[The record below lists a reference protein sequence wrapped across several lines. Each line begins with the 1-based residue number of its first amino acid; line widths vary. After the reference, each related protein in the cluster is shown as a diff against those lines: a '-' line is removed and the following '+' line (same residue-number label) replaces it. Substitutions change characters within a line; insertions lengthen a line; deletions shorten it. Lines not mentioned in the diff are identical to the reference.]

1 TLEWIGYLSTTG
13 VYGDHGGAWVDEASE
28 PRPRSARALG
38 RVAAED
44 RWLDVWHRYGIGVQ
58 IFRLAGIYGPGRSAI
73 DQVRA
78 GTAKRVIKP
87 GHVFSR
93 IHVDDI
99 VAVLRASIARPSP
112 GTIYNVCDD
121 EPAPQAE
128 VVAHACALLGIAPP
142 PAVPV
147 ARAGLSPMA

>member
-1 TLEWIGYLSTTG
+1 
-13 VYGDHGGAWVDEASE
+13 
-28 PRPRSARALG
+28 
-38 RVAAED
+38 
-44 RWLDVWHRYGIGVQ
+44 
-58 IFRLAGIYGPGRSAI
+58 
-73 DQVRA
+73 VRA

-128 VVAHACALLGIAPP
+128 VVAHACALLGVAPP

-147 ARAGLSPMA
+147 ERAGLSPMASSFYEDSRRVRNARIKNALGVALSYPDYRRGLAACLTAAPGSGTGGRDPGPATAGDRRPSPA